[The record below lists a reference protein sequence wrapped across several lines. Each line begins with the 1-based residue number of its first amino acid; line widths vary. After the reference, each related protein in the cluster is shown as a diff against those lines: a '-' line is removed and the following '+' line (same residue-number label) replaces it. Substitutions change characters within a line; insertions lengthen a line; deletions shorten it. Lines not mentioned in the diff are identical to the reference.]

1 MSAADPTP
9 AHFRRLHPLTPVL
22 RGWAWLATAVAF
34 GGQEVLIAGEPSRFL
49 AILPVVALIG
59 FLAGLANW
67 WFTRYGVD
75 GDALRIDSGIFE
87 RRSRRVRLDRL
98 QAVDVVR
105 PLAGR
110 LLGVSE
116 LRLEH
121 RGAVGLPLRGRCAR
135 APR

>member
-1 MSAADPTP
+1 M
-9 AHFRRLHPLTPVL
+9 
-22 RGWAWLATAVAF
+22 
-34 GGQEVLIAGEPSRFL
+34 LIAGEPSRFL
-49 AILPVVALIG
+49 AILPVIALIG

-110 LLGVSE
+110 LPACPSCGW
-116 LRLEH
+116 RWQGLEH
-121 RGAVGLPLRGRCAR
+121 RGAVGLPLRRRCAR